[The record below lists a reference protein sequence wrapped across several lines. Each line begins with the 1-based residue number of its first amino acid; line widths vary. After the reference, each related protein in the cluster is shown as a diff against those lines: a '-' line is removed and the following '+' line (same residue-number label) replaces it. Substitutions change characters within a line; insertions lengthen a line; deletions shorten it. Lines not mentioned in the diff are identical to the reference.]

1 MMRPWVGGLRCE
13 AHDGATKGTCFSSC
27 AAGMRREQR
36 RGLRGLPFCR
46 FQILRW
52 YSTYCRFLLWN
63 TGALPF
69 FLAMEE
75 DEELTA
81 VSRLPPCLPIA
92 AEPGAHRAPPFTEST
107 RVAR

>member
-1 MMRPWVGGLRCE
+1 MYLLSLSW
-13 AHDGATKGTCFSSC
+13 GTVVTH
-27 AAGMRREQR
+27 R
-36 RGLRGLPFCR
+36 
-46 FQILRW
+46 ILA
-52 YSTYCRFLLWN
+52 CRFLC
-63 TGALPF
+63 
-69 FLAMEE
+69 LAMEE

>member
-46 FQILRW
+46 FQKEKNVVQYIL
-52 YSTYCRFLLWN
+52 
-63 TGALPF
+63 
-69 FLAMEE
+69 
-75 DEELTA
+75 
-81 VSRLPPCLPIA
+81 
-92 AEPGAHRAPPFTEST
+92 
-107 RVAR
+107 

>member
-46 FQILRW
+46 FQSYVGTVGSYVL
-52 YSTYCRFLLWN
+52 
-63 TGALPF
+63 
-69 FLAMEE
+69 
-75 DEELTA
+75 
-81 VSRLPPCLPIA
+81 
-92 AEPGAHRAPPFTEST
+92 
-107 RVAR
+107 